1 MFKRFIYFCLIILPV
16 FVSAQVTPA
25 DSSLERTDTLR
36 IINFNPHFI
45 QHVDS
50 VNVYQ
55 FRINRD
61 NSRYYWYLKNAPV
74 GLNINKDN
82 GLLTYK
88 YAKNYF
94 LSGKLQYDVPYPVNL
109 TVHSLLDK
117 SEKVD
122 TTF

>member
-1 MFKRFIYFCLIILPV
+1 MLKRFVYFCLIIILPV
-16 FVSAQVTPA
+16 CAIAQVNPN
-25 DSSLERTDTLR
+25 DSSLEHADTLR

-61 NSRYYWYLKNAPV
+61 NSGYYWYLKNTPV
-74 GLNINKDN
+74 GLSINKDN
-82 GLLTYK
+82 GLLTFK

-94 LSGKLQYDVPYPVNL
+94 LSGKLQY
-109 TVHSLLDK
+109 
-117 SEKVD
+117 
-122 TTF
+122 

>member
-1 MFKRFIYFCLIILPV
+1 MFKKFVYLWLMINLPV
-16 FVSAQVTPA
+16 HILGQVNPN
-25 DSSLERTDTLR
+25 DSSLVQTDTLR

-61 NSRYYWYLKNAPV
+61 NSGYYWYLKNAPV
-74 GLNINKDN
+74 GLSINKDN
-82 GLLTYK
+82 GTLTYK

-94 LSGKLQYDVPYPVNL
+94 LSGKLQYDVPYQVNL
-109 TVHSLLDK
+109 VVSSL
-117 SEKVD
+117 
-122 TTF
+122 